1 MSRIILLVF
10 LVFVG
15 AGLIGACGPRQ
26 FTTLTIYDTP
36 TAYVHLEFHPTV
48 KQGSEHSHPISL
60 TSEQVAAVL
69 GGVRIDE
76 PFTLVRGGIP
86 QWDPVPGLHP
96 AFTDT
101 EIAFFA
107 PLLALAL
114 SKATPEEIVT
124 FYETRYLSAGT
135 GREVTSGA
143 MFVQGDA
150 LHLILANYWS
160 NIYHRYDFV
169 TADTQDDRRTPMQS
183 LARQFGHFDFEP
195 HSAKWERPAGGFERL
210 FQRDHRELV
219 ILYKQLPPRPL
230 IEPAPQPLAVP

>member
-36 TAYVHLEFHPTV
+36 EAYVRLEFHRAV
-48 KQGSEHSHPISL
+48 KKGSEHSHPISL
-60 TSEQVAAVL
+60 TPEQVAAVL

-96 AFTDT
+96 AFTDK
-101 EIAFFA
+101 EITFFA

-124 FYETRYLSAGT
+124 FYETRYLSAAT
-135 GREVTSGA
+135 GREVMSGGV
-143 MFVQGDA
+143 FVQGDA

-160 NIYHRYDFV
+160 HTDYKYDFV
-169 TADTQDDRRTPMQS
+169 VADTQDGRRTPMQS

-195 HSAKWERPAGGFERL
+195 QSAKWDRPAGGFERL
-210 FQRDHRELV
+210 FQRDSRELV
-219 ILYKQLPPRPL
+219 ILYRQLPPHPL
-230 IEPAPQPLAVP
+230 GEPAPQPVAVP